1 MPPILQKR
9 SRNGSRMENNSICF
23 KSPVGYIS
31 VEANSTHILSIGFTN
46 GPQKNAESTILLD
59 LVQEQFS
66 AYFNGA
72 LTAFDLPLEIRGTDF
87 QRKVWQHLLT
97 IPFGKTCSYLDL
109 ALDLG
114 DPKAIRAVAAANA
127 KNKHLIVIPCH
138 RVIAKNGQMQGY
150 AGGIA
155 RKEQLLLHEK
165 GLSQASLFG

>member
-1 MPPILQKR
+1 
-9 SRNGSRMENNSICF
+9 MENNSICF

-31 VEANSTHILSIGFTN
+31 VEANSTHVLSVRFVN
-46 GPQKNAESTILLD
+46 GPQKNGESTVLLD

-72 LTAFDLPLEIRGTDF
+72 LTAFDLPLEIKGTDF

-97 IPFGKTCSYLDL
+97 IPFGKICSYLDL

-155 RKEQLLLHEK
+155 KKEQLLLHEK
-165 GLSQASLFG
+165 GLLQASLFSSDP

>member
-1 MPPILQKR
+1 
-9 SRNGSRMENNSICF
+9 MENNSICF

-31 VEANSTHILSIGFTN
+31 VEGNSTHVLCIRFAN
-46 GPQKNAESTILLD
+46 GPHKNGESTVLLD

-66 AYFNGA
+66 AYFNGT
-72 LTAFDLPLEIRGTDF
+72 LTAFDLPLEIKGTDF

-150 AGGIA
+150 AGGIT
-155 RKEQLLLHEK
+155 RKEQLLMHEK

>member
-1 MPPILQKR
+1 
-9 SRNGSRMENNSICF
+9 MENNSICF

-31 VEANSTHILSIGFTN
+31 VEANRTHVLSVRFAN
-46 GPQKNAESTILLD
+46 GPQKNGESTVLLD

-72 LTAFDLPLEIRGTDF
+72 LTAFDLPLEIKGTDF

-127 KNKHLIVIPCH
+127 KNRHLIVIPCH

-150 AGGIA
+150 AGGIT

>member
-1 MPPILQKR
+1 
-9 SRNGSRMENNSICF
+9 MENNSICF

-31 VEANSTHILSIGFTN
+31 VEANNTHVLSIGFVN
-46 GPQKNAESTILLD
+46 GPQKNGESTVLLD

-72 LTAFDLPLEIRGTDF
+72 LTVFDLPLEIRGTDF

-150 AGGIA
+150 AGGIT
-155 RKEQLLLHEK
+155 RKEQLLMHEK

>member
-1 MPPILQKR
+1 
-9 SRNGSRMENNSICF
+9 MENNSICF

-31 VEANSTHILSIGFTN
+31 VEANNTHVLSIGFAN
-46 GPQKNAESTILLD
+46 GPQKNGESTVLLD

-87 QRKVWQHLLT
+87 QRKVWQHLMT

-109 ALDLG
+109 ALELG

-150 AGGIA
+150 AGGIT

>member
-1 MPPILQKR
+1 ML
-9 SRNGSRMENNSICF
+9 
-23 KSPVGYIS
+23 S
-31 VEANSTHILSIGFTN
+31 VRFAN
-46 GPQKNAESTILLD
+46 GPQKNGESTILLE

-72 LTAFDLPLEIRGTDF
+72 LTAFDLPLEITGTDF

-97 IPFGKTCSYLDL
+97 IPFGKTCSYFDL
-109 ALDLG
+109 AVDLG
-114 DPKAIRAVAAANA
+114 DAKAIRAVAAANA

-165 GLSQASLFG
+165 GLSQASLFS

>member
-1 MPPILQKR
+1 M
-9 SRNGSRMENNSICF
+9 GNNSICF

-31 VEANSTHILSIGFTN
+31 VEANSTHVLSVRFAN
-46 GPQKNAESTILLD
+46 GSQKNGGSTVLLD

-72 LTAFDLPLEIRGTDF
+72 LTAFDLPLEITGTDF

-138 RVIAKNGQMQGY
+138 RVIAKSGKMQGY
-150 AGGIA
+150 AGGIT
-155 RKEQLLLHEK
+155 RKERLLLHEK
-165 GLSQASLFG
+165 GLLQGSLFSSGV

>member
-1 MPPILQKR
+1 M
-9 SRNGSRMENNSICF
+9 CF
-23 KSPVGYIS
+23 NSPVGYIS
-31 VEANSTHILSIGFTN
+31 VEANSTHVLSICFVN
-46 GPQKNAESTILLD
+46 GPQKNGESSVLLD
-59 LVQEQFS
+59 LVQEQFN

-72 LTAFDLPLEIRGTDF
+72 LTVFDLPLEIMGTDF

-114 DPKAIRAVAAANA
+114 DPKAIRAVATANA

-150 AGGIA
+150 AGGIT
-155 RKEQLLLHEK
+155 RKEQLLMHEK

>member
-1 MPPILQKR
+1 VL
-9 SRNGSRMENNSICF
+9 SICF
-23 KSPVGYIS
+23 
-31 VEANSTHILSIGFTN
+31 AN
-46 GPQKNAESTILLD
+46 GPQKNGEPTVLLD
-59 LVQEQFS
+59 LVQEQFN
-66 AYFNGA
+66 AYFSGA
-72 LTAFDLPLEIRGTDF
+72 LTVFDLPLEFTGTDF

-114 DPKAIRAVAAANA
+114 DAKAIRAVATANA

-150 AGGIA
+150 AGGIT

-165 GLSQASLFG
+165 GLLQASLFS

>member
-1 MPPILQKR
+1 MVL
-9 SRNGSRMENNSICF
+9 
-23 KSPVGYIS
+23 
-31 VEANSTHILSIGFTN
+31 
-46 GPQKNAESTILLD
+46 QKNAESTILLD

-114 DPKAIRAVAAANA
+114 DPKAIRAVAAANV
-127 KNKHLIVIPCH
+127 KTSI
-138 RVIAKNGQMQGY
+138 
-150 AGGIA
+150 
-155 RKEQLLLHEK
+155 LL
-165 GLSQASLFG
+165 

>member
-1 MPPILQKR
+1 
-9 SRNGSRMENNSICF
+9 MENNSICF

>member
-1 MPPILQKR
+1 
-9 SRNGSRMENNSICF
+9 MENNSICF
-23 KSPVGYIS
+23 KSSVGYIS
-31 VEANSTHILSIGFTN
+31 VEANSTHVLGIRFAN
-46 GPQKNAESTILLD
+46 APQKNGESTVLLD

-66 AYFNGA
+66 AYFNGG

-87 QRKVWQHLLT
+87 QRKVWQHLMT

-109 ALDLG
+109 ALELG

-155 RKEQLLLHEK
+155 KKEQLLLHEK

>member
-1 MPPILQKR
+1 
-9 SRNGSRMENNSICF
+9 MENNSICF

-31 VEANSTHILSIGFTN
+31 VEANSTHVLSVRFAN
-46 GPQKNAESTILLD
+46 APQKNGESTVLLD

-66 AYFNGA
+66 AYFNGT
-72 LTAFDLPLEIRGTDF
+72 LTAFDLPLEIKGTDF

-150 AGGIA
+150 AGGIT

>member
-1 MPPILQKR
+1 
-9 SRNGSRMENNSICF
+9 MENNSICF

-31 VEANSTHILSIGFTN
+31 VEANNTHVLSIGFAN
-46 GPQKNAESTILLD
+46 GPQKNGESTVLLD
-59 LVQEQFS
+59 FVQEQFS

-72 LTAFDLPLEIRGTDF
+72 LTAFDLPLEIKGTDF
-87 QRKVWQHLLT
+87 QRKVWQHLMT

-138 RVIAKNGQMQGY
+138 RVIAKNGQMRGY
-150 AGGIA
+150 AGGIT

>member
-1 MPPILQKR
+1 
-9 SRNGSRMENNSICF
+9 MENNSICF

-31 VEANSTHILSIGFTN
+31 VEANRTHVLSVRFAN
-46 GPQKNAESTILLD
+46 GPQKNGESTVLLD

-66 AYFNGA
+66 AYFNGT
-72 LTAFDLPLEIRGTDF
+72 LTAFDLPLEIKGTDF

-150 AGGIA
+150 AGGIT
-155 RKEQLLLHEK
+155 RKEQLLMHEK

>member
-1 MPPILQKR
+1 
-9 SRNGSRMENNSICF
+9 MENNSICF
-23 KSPVGYIS
+23 KSPVGYLS
-31 VEANSTHILSIGFTN
+31 VEANSTQVLSVRFAN
-46 GPQKNAESTILLD
+46 GPQKNGESTVLLD

-87 QRKVWQHLLT
+87 QCKVWQHLLT

-127 KNKHLIVIPCH
+127 KNEHLIVIPCH

>member
-1 MPPILQKR
+1 
-9 SRNGSRMENNSICF
+9 MENNSICF

-31 VEANSTHILSIGFTN
+31 VEANNTHVLSIGFVN
-46 GPQKNAESTILLD
+46 GPQKNGESTVLLD

-66 AYFNGA
+66 AYFNGT
-72 LTAFDLPLEIRGTDF
+72 LTAFDLPLEIKGTDF

-127 KNKHLIVIPCH
+127 KNKNLIVIPCH

-150 AGGIA
+150 AGGIT
-155 RKEQLLLHEK
+155 RKEQLLMHEK
-165 GLSQASLFG
+165 GLSQASLFGYGT

>member
-1 MPPILQKR
+1 
-9 SRNGSRMENNSICF
+9 MENNFICF

-31 VEANSTHILSIGFTN
+31 VEANRTHVLSVRFAN
-46 GPQKNAESTILLD
+46 GPQKNGESTVLLD

-150 AGGIA
+150 AGGIT

-165 GLSQASLFG
+165 GLLQASLFG

>member
-1 MPPILQKR
+1 LPPILQKK
-9 SRNGSRMENNSICF
+9 SRNGSRMENNSMCF
-23 KSPVGYIS
+23 NSPVGYIS
-31 VEANSTHILSIGFTN
+31 VEANSTHVLSICFVN
-46 GPQKNAESTILLD
+46 GPQKNGESSVLLD
-59 LVQEQFS
+59 LVQEQFN

-72 LTAFDLPLEIRGTDF
+72 LTVFDLPLEIMGTDF

-114 DPKAIRAVAAANA
+114 DPKAIRAVATANA

-150 AGGIA
+150 AGGIT
-155 RKEQLLLHEK
+155 RKEQLLMHEK

>member
-1 MPPILQKR
+1 
-9 SRNGSRMENNSICF
+9 MENNSICF

-31 VEANSTHILSIGFTN
+31 VEVNSTHVLSVRFVN
-46 GPQKNAESTILLD
+46 GPQKNGESTVLLD

-150 AGGIA
+150 AGGIT
-155 RKEQLLLHEK
+155 RKEQLLMHEK

>member
-1 MPPILQKR
+1 
-9 SRNGSRMENNSICF
+9 MENNSICF

-31 VEANSTHILSIGFTN
+31 VEANSTHVLSVRFAN
-46 GPQKNAESTILLD
+46 GPQKNSESTVLLN
-59 LVQEQFS
+59 LVQEQVS
-66 AYFNGA
+66 AYFNGT
-72 LTAFDLPLEIRGTDF
+72 LTAFDLPLEIKGTDF

-114 DPKAIRAVAAANA
+114 DAKAIRAVAAANA

-138 RVIAKNGQMQGY
+138 RVIAKSGKMQGY

-165 GLSQASLFG
+165 GLLQASLFSSGT